1 MMALPPSKHTSVH
14 HSQSAGDG
22 YLPARRNR
30 IGSSYALAIVDDDTL
45 VHVYR
50 RLRGTAD
57 APQNADPSRGTRT
70 HPQMVVRRRAVGP
83 GVPGDPA
90 RVAVANF
97 SR

>member
-1 MMALPPSKHTSVH
+1 MMALPPRKHTSVH

-70 HPQMVVRRRAVGP
+70 HPQMVVV
-83 GVPGDPA
+83 
-90 RVAVANF
+90 VAPSVQGSLVIQHAWQC
-97 SR
+97 R